1 MGRRKK
7 ALSGNALKIL
17 RWSEGG
23 LMLGNQSSRRT
34 MVLQIVVA
42 AWCKASRKPQWEDSK
57 PSVEGVSTITYNLP
71 IWIGNM

>member
-1 MGRRKK
+1 
-7 ALSGNALKIL
+7 
-17 RWSEGG
+17 
-23 LMLGNQSSRRT
+23 MLGNQSSRRT

-57 PSVEGVSTITYNLP
+57 PSVEGVSTITYNLL